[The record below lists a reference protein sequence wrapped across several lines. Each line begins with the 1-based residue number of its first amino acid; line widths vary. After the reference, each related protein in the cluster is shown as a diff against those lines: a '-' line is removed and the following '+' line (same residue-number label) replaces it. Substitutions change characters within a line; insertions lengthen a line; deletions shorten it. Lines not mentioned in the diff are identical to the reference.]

1 VKQGLV
7 ASEAQGSSGTKGGEI
22 RIGLTADV
30 TWDEEK
36 RYSGGEKSCA
46 EYIQQRSEKQNSA
59 LDDRI
64 VDKGERATARNTRK
78 P

>member
-1 VKQGLV
+1 M
-7 ASEAQGSSGTKGGEI
+7 
-22 RIGLTADV
+22 
-30 TWDEEK
+30 K
-36 RYSGGEKSCA
+36 RSDIQVGKKSFA

-59 LDDRI
+59 LYDRI